1 MKQLKALLKKE
12 DGPNQAARLAVK
24 LGVSESYIRMLAD
37 DRATPGWRLE
47 RDINLIYDEM
57 KSKK

>member
-1 MKQLKALLKKE
+1 MEILKELIEKE
-12 DGPNQAARLAVK
+12 EGPSKVAKLAVR
-24 LGVSESYIRMLAD
+24 LGISESYIRMLAD